1 MKRKMKIVLGHRVC
15 CRHVDGSAGA
25 GAGGNGDEE
34 TQHSG
39 YLGR

>member
-25 GAGGNGDEE
+25 GGNGDEE